1 MKARNAASPILLY
14 SNAFNPAL
22 TLDVHQ
28 LINRYDMIPRYSQE
42 MNVLIIPLDS
52 NNPTIANWN
61 AHRTRLLVMLGFL
74 HIELTNEPKIL
85 PIPIDTP
92 ANAINGIL
100 EANNLKLNS
109 PIINE

>member
-61 AHRTRLLVMLGFL
+61 A
-74 HIELTNEPKIL
+74 
-85 PIPIDTP
+85 
-92 ANAINGIL
+92 
-100 EANNLKLNS
+100 
-109 PIINE
+109 IINIMNVIDSPSLILK